1 MLMCSRGVFR
11 VAALASLP
19 EPRSYAAIS
28 LALLT
33 GFLGV
38 PLLQAL
44 LPTTKNP

>member
-1 MLMCSRGVFR
+1 MPMYSRGVFR
-11 VAALASLP
+11 VAALASLA
-19 EPRSYAAIS
+19 EPRSYAAMS

-33 GFLGV
+33 GFLSG

>member
-19 EPRSYAAIS
+19 EPRSYAAM
-28 LALLT
+28 ALLT

-38 PLLQAL
+38 PLLWAL
-44 LPTTKNP
+44 LPTTKA